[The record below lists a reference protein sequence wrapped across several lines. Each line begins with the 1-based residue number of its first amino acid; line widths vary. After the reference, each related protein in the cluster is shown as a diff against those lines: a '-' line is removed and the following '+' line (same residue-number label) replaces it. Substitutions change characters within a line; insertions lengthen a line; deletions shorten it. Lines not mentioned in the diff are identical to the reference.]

1 MEKGDGVTMSVQ
13 EKKRK
18 EIRKNVRQAV
28 KNGSTVPYS
37 LRAMLDAGIGLI
49 TIRKVKR

>member
-1 MEKGDGVTMSVQ
+1 MMDVH

-28 KNGSTVPYS
+28 KRGTTVPYS
-37 LRAMLDAGIGLI
+37 LRVMLDAGIGLT
-49 TIRKVKR
+49 TIKRVKR

>member
-1 MEKGDGVTMSVQ
+1 MDVQ

-28 KNGSTVPYS
+28 KNGTTVPYS
-37 LRAMLDAGIGLI
+37 LRAMLDAGIGLT